1 MPGIVN
7 MAPVVLGYT
16 NTRGLAQSIRNLLV
30 YKGVPFEEKQYKL
43 GPAPGYEKEG
53 WLSEKFSLGLQFPNL
68 PYYTDGDV
76 NITQSIAILRHLA
89 RKHDLN
95 AKSAEEATQLDL
107 LEQQANDLIWGLVVA
122 AMSPAGSDGRRQHEA
137 NLTLALRG
145 WEDHLKKRKW
155 ALGDRLT
162 YVDFLLYEGFA
173 WNFEYKPEVY
183 ADYPSVKRY
192 MQNFEALPKM
202 KEYFASPSYIKW
214 PIMGPNFQWG
224 FKK

>member
-1 MPGIVN
+1 

-43 GPAPGYEKEG
+43 GPAPGYEKAG
-53 WLSEKFSLGLQFPNL
+53 WASEKFSLGLQFPNL
-68 PYYTDGDV
+68 PYYSDGDV
-76 NITQSIAILRHLA
+76 NITQSVAILRHLG

-95 AKSAEEATQLDL
+95 AKSAEEVTQLDL
-107 LEQQANDLIWGLVVA
+107 LEQQANDLIWGLVMA
-122 AMSPAGSDGRRQHEA
+122 ALTPTGSEVRRQHEA

-162 YVDFLLYEGFA
+162 YVDFLLYEGLA

-214 PIMGPNFQWG
+214 PIMGPSCQWG

>member
-1 MPGIVN
+1 

-43 GPAPGYEKEG
+43 GPAPGYEKAG

-68 PYYTDGDV
+68 PYYRDGDV
-76 NITQSIAILRHLA
+76 NITQSIAILRHLG
-89 RKHDLN
+89 RKHDLS

-107 LEQQANDLIWGLVVA
+107 LEQQANDLIWGLVLA

-137 NLTLALRG
+137 NLAVALRG

-155 ALGDRLT
+155 ALGDRIT
-162 YVDFLLYEGFA
+162 YVDFLLYEGLA

-183 ADYPSVKRY
+183 ADYPSLKRY

-202 KEYFASPSYIKW
+202 KEYFASPGYIKW
-214 PIMGPNFQWG
+214 PIMGPSFQWG